1 MTVVSLFD
9 VVERQDRAARNPDPH
24 TGTGARLRHVADALV
39 RSLLLDLE
47 RLAQDER
54 ELAPIAAGNPELEL
68 ELWKS
73 LWKRHRQWADEAEQV
88 LDRIRRMGEERNQVA
103 DFDRLEAAYAR
114 TKARLSVT
122 PERLASAMGQVRRGE
137 VVSAKELRDELRTRL
152 RA

>member
-9 VVERQDRAARNPDPH
+9 MIERQDRTATTPDADA
-24 TGTGARLRHVADALV
+24 GARLRHVAEALV

-47 RLAQDER
+47 RLGQDER
-54 ELAPIAAGNPELEL
+54 ELTPIAAGNPELEL

-73 LWKRHRQWADEAEQV
+73 LWSRHRQWADEAEQV
-88 LDRIRRMGEERNQVA
+88 LDRVRRMGEGSDRVA
-103 DFDRLEAAYAR
+103 DFNRLESAYAR
-114 TKARLSVT
+114 TMARLSAT